1 MKKKISYL
9 IASMFGF
16 GFFPFASGTVGS
28 LATLPIAFGLAYF
41 GGLWAVCLGC
51 FLIYFFGVLATKEV
65 LKHTSHDPSL
75 VVIDETVGQL
85 TSFLFVSPFLYQ
97 SINCQAV
104 ILYVCGFAL
113 FRLFDITKPSVVG
126 WADEKV
132 QNAHGVMLDDVF
144 AGLFASVLLFLIAL
158 IVQ

>member
-16 GFFPFASGTVGS
+16 GFFPVASGTVGS
-28 LATLPIAFGLAYF
+28 LATLPVAFGLAYW
-41 GGLWAVCLGC
+41 GGFRTVLLACI
-51 FLIYFFGVLATKEV
+51 LIYFFGVLATKEV

-97 SINCQAV
+97 AINCQAV

-113 FRLFDITKPSVVG
+113 FRLFDITKPALVG

-144 AGLFASVLLFLIAL
+144 AGLFAGVLLFLSAL
-158 IVQ
+158 IVV

>member
-9 IASMFGF
+9 IASMLGL
-16 GFFPFASGTVGS
+16 GFFPVASGTVGS
-28 LATLPIAFGLAYF
+28 LATLPVAFCLAYF

-51 FLIYFFGVLATKEV
+51 FLIYFLGVLATKEV

-85 TSFLFVSPFLYQ
+85 LSFLFIAPILYQ
-97 SINCQAV
+97 TINCQTI
-104 ILYVCGFAL
+104 ILYVCGFVL
-113 FRLFDITKPSVVG
+113 FRLFDVAKPALVG
-126 WADEKV
+126 WVDEKV

-144 AGLFASVLLFLIAL
+144 AGLFAGVILFLIAL
-158 IVQ
+158 MIC